1 MSEGQC
7 KNEKMAVQKNNEMC
21 CSATLGLIQMK
32 KPFITLDE
40 NGMAKLLPSVRD
52 GHPKVWKGNLILEW
66 ASSLEKGYPTFEWL
80 PAV

>member
-52 GHPKVWKGNLILEW
+52 GHPKV
-66 ASSLEKGYPTFEWL
+66 
-80 PAV
+80 